1 MSGRSQPSAWGTVL
15 AFPLVPGSLR
25 ARPASGASIY
35 GTTTVTTVAKPA
47 PSGAAPAALDLDQL
61 VAEMRAGRQHALETL
76 YDATVGKVFAFA
88 LRLMRNPE
96 DAEEV
101 VCDTY
106 AQAWA
111 TAAAF
116 DPSRANALGW
126 LLMICRSRA
135 LDRLRQLRADAG
147 RTDLEAIGDLADE
160 GPQPEEL
167 LSMLQEGTQVHR
179 ALAALSPERRQLIS
193 LAFLKGYSHQE
204 IADRTGLPLGTVKS
218 HVRRALSEMRASL
231 A

>member
-1 MSGRSQPSAWGTVL
+1 M
-15 AFPLVPGSLR
+15 
-25 ARPASGASIY
+25 
-35 GTTTVTTVAKPA
+35 TTVAKPA
-47 PSGAAPAALDLDQL
+47 PSGATPAALDLDQL
-61 VAEMRAGRQHALETL
+61 VGEMRAGRQHALETL
-76 YDATVGKVFAFA
+76 YDATVGKVFALA
-88 LRLMRNPE
+88 LRLMRNPA

-111 TAAAF
+111 RAAAF

-147 RTDLEAIGDLADE
+147 RADLEAIADLADE

-167 LSMLQEGTQVHR
+167 LSMLQEGTRVHK
-179 ALAALSPERRQLIS
+179 ALAALSPERQQLVG
-193 LAFLKGYSHQE
+193 LAFLKGLSHQE
-204 IADRTGLPLGTVKS
+204 IADRTGMPLGTVKS
-218 HVRRALSEMRASL
+218 HVRRALAEMRATL

>member
-1 MSGRSQPSAWGTVL
+1 MSSRLRPVAWGTVL
-15 AFPLVPGSLR
+15 AFPRLPGALR
-25 ARPASGASIY
+25 AGPASGPSIY
-35 GTTTVTTVAKPA
+35 GTTTLTEVAKPA
-47 PSGAAPAALDLDQL
+47 PSGATQAALDLNRL
-61 VAEMRAGRQHALETL
+61 VGEMGAGRQHALETL
-76 YDATVGKVFAFA
+76 YDATVSKVYGFA
-88 LRLMRNPE
+88 LRLMRNPA

-111 TAAAF
+111 GAGAF
-116 DPSRANALGW
+116 DATRANALGW

-135 LDRLRQLRADAG
+135 LDRLRQLRTDAG
-147 RTDLEAIGDLADE
+147 RVDIEAISELADE

-167 LSMLQEGTQVHR
+167 LSMLQEGTRVHE
-179 ALAALSPERRQLIS
+179 ALAALAPERQQLVGM
-193 LAFLKGYSHQE
+193 AFLKGFSHQE

-218 HVRRALSEMRASL
+218 HVRRALAEMRAAL

>member
-15 AFPLVPGSLR
+15 AFQLVPGSLR
-25 ARPASGASIY
+25 ARPACGTSIY

-106 AQAWA
+106 AQAWSR
-111 TAAAF
+111 AAAF
-116 DPSRANALGW
+116 DPSRASALGW

-147 RTDLEAIGDLADE
+147 RTDLEAIADLADE

-167 LSMLQEGTQVHR
+167 LSMLQEGTRVHM
-179 ALAALSPERRQLIS
+179 ALAALSPERQQLVGM
-193 LAFLKGYSHQE
+193 AFLKGLSHQE
-204 IADRTGLPLGTVKS
+204 IADRTGMPLGTVKS
-218 HVRRALSEMRASL
+218 HVRRALAEMRATL
-231 A
+231 G

>member
-1 MSGRSQPSAWGTVL
+1 ML
-15 AFPLVPGSLR
+15 AFWLVPGSLR
-25 ARPASGASIY
+25 ARPASGARIY
-35 GTTTVTTVAKPA
+35 GTTTVTTVAKPV
-47 PSGAAPAALDLDQL
+47 PYGATPAALDLDHL
-61 VAEMRAGRQHALETL
+61 VGEMRVGRQHALETL

-88 LRLMRNPE
+88 LRLMRSPE

-111 TAAAF
+111 KAASF
-116 DPSRANALGW
+116 DPSRANALAW

-147 RTDLEAIGDLADE
+147 RTDLEAIADLADE

-167 LSMLQEGTQVHR
+167 LSMLQEGTRVHT
-179 ALAALSPERRQLIS
+179 ALAALSPERQQLVG
-193 LAFLKGYSHQE
+193 LAFLKGLSHQE
-204 IADRTGLPLGTVKS
+204 IADRTGMPLGTVKS
-218 HVRRALSEMRASL
+218 HVRRALAEMRATLS
-231 A
+231 